1 MQQKLSEDVGREAAV
16 VALGSLREEERMR
29 LLILANTLPI
39 LVEATDQGPLTS
51 PQLFSPACAA
61 CARSRINQKKSS
73 FEREVEE
80 ERRDK
85 CQSNQPND
93 ASVWAKGSCM
103 SPSSAVQ
110 TELRD
115 GDKRDA
121 QLSDEVDSGVW
132 SEGTDKESIG
142 DNKEDDVNKIDAP
155 HKRNVNEEN
164 TAAEANAFL
173 AEVQQQVKDKIELMT
188 RLEGRMEAMQGI
200 GQQLEKAERENG
212 LMEERVREVEEE
224 NRVLRSKLAALER
237 KNAETNRESHSRSD
251 CCKEACASLRAMVE
265 SLKEERAQMLTQGEE
280 EAKLVAENHLGGR
293 VEKTESVSF
302 KSKTGVEKQTYD
314 TGAGW
319 PSITQAFLVATIAV
333 IVAFAYLHLHCT
345 TLNRGTQFPM

>member
-1 MQQKLSEDVGREAAV
+1 
-16 VALGSLREEERMR
+16 MR

-39 LVEATDQGPLTS
+39 LVEAADQGPLTS

-61 CARSRINQKKSS
+61 CARTRINQKRSS

-80 ERRDK
+80 ERRDR
-85 CQSNQPND
+85 CESNQPND
-93 ASVWAKGSCM
+93 ESVWAKGSCM
-103 SPSSAVQ
+103 SSSPAVQ
-110 TELRD
+110 RELRS
-115 GDKRDA
+115 GDKRDT

-142 DNKEDDVNKIDAP
+142 DNKEDDVNKG
-155 HKRNVNEEN
+155 NVNEEK

-173 AEVQQQVKDKIELMT
+173 AEVQRQVKDKIELMT

-200 GQQLEKAERENG
+200 GQQLEKAEREKK

-224 NRVLRSKLAALER
+224 NRLLRSKLADLER
-237 KNAETNRESHSRSD
+237 KNAEVLQERTNRESHSRSD

-265 SLKEERAQMLTQGEE
+265 SLKEERAQMLTQGQEQ
-280 EAKLVAENHLGGR
+280 AKLVTENHLRGR

-302 KSKTGVEKQTYD
+302 KSKTGSGKQIYD
-314 TGAGW
+314 RGAGW
-319 PSITQAFLVATIAV
+319 PLWPGITRAFLVATVAV
-333 IVAFAYLHLHCT
+333 IAAFAYLHLHCI